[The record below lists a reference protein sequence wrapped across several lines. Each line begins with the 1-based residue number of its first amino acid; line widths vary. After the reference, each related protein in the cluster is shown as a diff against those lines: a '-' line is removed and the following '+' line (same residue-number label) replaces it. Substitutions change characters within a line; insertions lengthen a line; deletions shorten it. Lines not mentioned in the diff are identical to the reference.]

1 MKAWVLH
8 DIGDIRYEDVDVPAA
23 APGEVRIR
31 VAAAGICGSDV
42 PRICETGAHRMPL
55 IPGHEFAGTVEETGK
70 GVSEFWLGKRV
81 AVFPKIACNKC
92 RMCREGHSELC
103 SDYDYTGSRRDGAF
117 AEYVTVPAKNLLELP
132 EIVPFEQAAML
143 EPLAVAANAVRTG
156 CGKSDGSFYVPKNAA
171 VCGAGPIGLAV
182 VMMLKHLG
190 CEGVFLIANKDAQRK
205 RAGLFGVAENSFCDS
220 RYNDPAKWLSD
231 VTDGGAEVYFEC
243 VGNNESI
250 YYGIESLAPA
260 GRLVLV
266 GNPASDMSFSRDT
279 YWKIL
284 RKCLTISGIWNS
296 SFAQVDPGE
305 DGCRDDWHFVLD
317 LIAEGGISPEK
328 LISHRFLLEDSDE
341 ALKVMRDRKSDRCK
355 VMILTDS

>member
-8 DIGDIRYEDVDVPAA
+8 DIGDIRYEDVDVPVA

-31 VAAAGICGSDV
+31 VAAAGICGSDI
-42 PRICETGAHRMPL
+42 PRIFETGAHRMPL
-55 IPGHEFAGTVEETGK
+55 IPGHEFAGTVVDTGK
-70 GVSEFWLGKRV
+70 GVAAFRSGKRV
-81 AVFPKIACNKC
+81 AVFPKIACKKC
-92 RMCREGHSELC
+92 RMCREGHPELC
-103 SDYDYTGSRRDGAF
+103 TDYDYTGSRRDGAF
-117 AEYVTVPAKNLLELP
+117 AEYVTVPAENLLELP
-132 EIVPFEQAAML
+132 DSISFEQAAML

-156 CGKSDGSFYVPKNAA
+156 CFAVPKTAA

-190 CEGVFLIANKDAQRK
+190 CESVFLIANKDAQK
-205 RAGLFGVAENSFCDS
+205 ERAGLFGIGDEAFCDS
-220 RYNDPAKWLSD
+220 RYKDPSKWLSD

-250 YYGIESLAPA
+250 YYGIEGLAPE

-284 RKCLTISGIWNS
+284 RNRLTLSGIWNS
-296 SFAQVDPGE
+296 SFSQADQDPEECG
-305 DGCRDDWHFVLD
+305 DDWHFVLRM
-317 LIAEGGISPEK
+317 IAEGGISPEK
-328 LISHRFLLEDSDE
+328 LISHRFPLEELDE
-341 ALKVMRDRKSDRCK
+341 ALGVMKDRKSDRCK
-355 VMILTDS
+355 VMIVS